1 MIGETISHYTIL
13 EKLGEGGMGVVYK
26 AEDTKLKRHVALK
39 FLPPHLAASE
49 GDKARFIQEAQAAS
63 ALNHPNVCTIHD
75 IQEYEGPGG
84 SKQMF
89 IVMEFVQGQTLRD
102 LMGGK
107 KGADAGSGTRTLLP
121 LNRAT
126 EIGIQVADGL
136 AAAHEKGIVHRDIKP
151 ENIMVRKDGIAQI
164 MDFGL
169 AKLRSSQGTR
179 LTQQGS
185 TVGTAGYMSPEQIQG
200 SDADHRSDVFSL
212 GVVLYEMFTG
222 ELPFKGVH
230 ETALLYE
237 IVNVDPVPMSSV
249 NPELNPELDRIVFE
263 CLQKDAD
270 ERFQSVKDIS
280 KELKRYKRESSR
292 QRATRTMSTRQ
303 FPKAPGT
310 PGGSGSHESGSIGA
324 PSSGVTEGAAVST
337 GSGVHPISGAAGRS
351 WARFLWPALS
361 LLLAA
366 AVVFLAMNR
375 GADNPAPSLPVMRF
389 PVTLSVS
396 SPLVLG
402 AATLA
407 IAPDGKHFVYLAG
420 DAANPQLYL
429 RSLDRLDATLMAGT
443 DGASDPFFSD
453 DGQWVA
459 FYTAG
464 RIRKV
469 SIFGG
474 GSQDVCD
481 VEGFMRGG
489 TWSGTS
495 DIFFGHLNRGIF
507 RVPAAGG
514 TPAEVTLL
522 DTSKGEISHRFP
534 QALPGGKWVLFTVK
548 FNNISTFDDAIIAAE
563 NIETH
568 ERRELV
574 RGGSYGRY
582 VETGH
587 LMYARGTALY
597 AIPFDAEKVQI
608 TGTPLPVLDGGMLNP
623 FSGTANFEVS
633 RTGILIYTPVGP
645 AGTNNVGIWW
655 MDRQGKSTPITT
667 ENKPYDNPKLSPD
680 GTRIALTLRAANDD
694 IWVYD
699 IGRKGLSRLTFGGG
713 NSDLAIWT
721 PDGKQIIYSAE
732 RGRGISYFRK
742 AWDGSGGTDEIEV
755 KVNPSQLAGPSI
767 TPDGSRI
774 IFGAEGNI
782 WTKDLKENGAATQL
796 LTTAASYEDA
806 PRLSP
811 DGRLL
816 AYGSNESG
824 RIEIYAVPYP
834 GLGGKWQISTGGAT
848 SAAIWS
854 PDGKELYYTQAGKL
868 MQVDV
873 SISPDVNFS
882 TPRVLCALPPST
894 FAVFGISNDGKQFLV
909 ELTESSSIVATQVNV
924 VVGWFDELRQKFLSV
939 KK

>member
-1 MIGETISHYTIL
+1 VQSVIGQVVSHYTIL

-26 AEDTKLKRHVALK
+26 AEDQKLKRAVALK

-75 IQEYEGPGG
+75 IQEHDG
-84 SKQMF
+84 QLF

-107 KGADAGSGTRTLLP
+107 KGAASGEHTLLP

-200 SDADHRSDVFSL
+200 TDADHRSDIFSL
-212 GVVLYEMFTG
+212 GVVLYELFTG

-237 IVNVDPVPMSSV
+237 IVNVDPVPMTSI

-263 CLQKDAD
+263 CLQKDPD

-292 QRATRTMSTRQ
+292 QRATRTMATRQ
-303 FPKAPGT
+303 FPLAA
-310 PGGSGSHESGSIGA
+310 GA
-324 PSSGVTEGAAVST
+324 PPSGITEGAAVSP
-337 GSGVHPISGAAGRS
+337 GSGTHTIPGEVRRPL
-351 WARFLWPALS
+351 ARFLWPGLS
-361 LLLAA
+361 LLLAG
-366 AVVFLAMNR
+366 AVVFLATNR
-375 GADNPAPSLPVMRF
+375 PAGVSAPTLPVMRF
-389 PVTLSVS
+389 PVSLSVS

-407 IAPDGKHFVYLAG
+407 IAPEGKHFVYLAG
-420 DAANPQLYL
+420 DQTNPQLYL
-429 RSLDRLDATLMAGT
+429 RPLDRLDATVMAGT

-459 FYTAG
+459 FFTAG
-464 RIRKV
+464 RLKKV

-474 GSQDVCD
+474 GAQDVCD
-481 VEGFMRGG
+481 VPGFMRGG
-489 TWSGTS
+489 CWTS
-495 DIFFGHLNRGIF
+495 SDDILFGHLNRGIYT
-507 RVPAAGG
+507 VPASGG
-514 TPAEVTLL
+514 TPKEVTIL
-522 DTSKGEISHRFP
+522 DSAKGEISHRFP
-534 QALPGGKWVLFTVK
+534 QMLPGGKWVLFTVK
-548 FNNISTFDDAIIAAE
+548 FNNISSFDDAVIAAE

-582 VETGH
+582 IWTGH

-597 AIPFDAEKVQI
+597 AVPFDPEKVAV
-608 TGTPLPVLDGGMLNP
+608 TGTPLPVLEGGMLNP

-645 AGTNNVGIWW
+645 SGNNDISICW
-655 MDRQGKSTPITT
+655 MDRQGKTEPIIA
-667 ENKPYDNPKLSPD
+667 EKKPYDNPKLSPD
-680 GTRIALTLRAANDD
+680 GTKLALTLRAANDD

-699 IGRKGLSRLTFGGG
+699 IERKGLSRLTFGGG

-721 PDGKQIIYSAE
+721 PDGKQIIYNAE
-732 RGRGISYFRK
+732 RGRGVTFYRK
-742 AWDGSGGTDEIEV
+742 AWDGSGATAEIRV
-755 KVNPSQLAGPSI
+755 NQNPSQVAISGI
-767 TPDGSRI
+767 TPDGGRLL
-774 IFGAEGNI
+774 FGADGDLWSKE
-782 WTKDLKENGAATQL
+782 LKEGSEAVKILTSAA
-796 LTTAASYEDA
+796 YEDA

-816 AYGSNESG
+816 AYLSNESG
-824 RIEIYAVPYP
+824 RQEICAVPYP
-834 GLGGKWQISTGGAT
+834 GLGGKWQISTGGA
-848 SAAIWS
+848 SSPAIWS
-854 PDGKELYYTQAGKL
+854 PDGKELCYAEQGKL
-868 MQVDV
+868 MKVDV
-873 SISPDVNFS
+873 STSSGVNFS
-882 TPRVLCALPPST
+882 SPHFVCALPPST
-894 FAVFGISNDGKQFLV
+894 YGVYGSSHDGKRFIV
-909 ELTESSSIVATQVNV
+909 AVTEASTVVATQVNV